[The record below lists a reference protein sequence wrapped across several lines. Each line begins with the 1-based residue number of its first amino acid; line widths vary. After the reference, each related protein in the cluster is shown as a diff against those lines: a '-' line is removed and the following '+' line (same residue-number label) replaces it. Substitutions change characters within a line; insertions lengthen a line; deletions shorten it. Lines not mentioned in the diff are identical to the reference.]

1 MLTRSS
7 DVHQTNLF
15 GQDLLLQLDPDDPL
29 LQLASAIPW
38 GKFDQ
43 DFAVH
48 YACGIGAPSKPIR
61 VMVGLLLLKQ
71 LENLSDEKVVLQWKR
86 NPYYQAFC
94 GMTEFQ
100 QVKPCHSTELVHF
113 RNRIGKDGFESI
125 FQMSVGLHG
134 RAALEDSVNID
145 TTVQEKNITYPTD
158 AKLAIKI
165 INRLNKIA
173 KRHGIQQR
181 RTYNKEVKSLRLD
194 IRHFRHVKKRSKA
207 TRALKRLRT
216 IAGALIRELRRKLSK
231 YCLFEHYQK
240 DFLLYE
246 RVLGQKPK
254 DKNKIYSLHE
264 PQVYCIAKGKD
275 HKQYEYGNKVSVA
288 STAKGNLIVGVVSHE
303 TNIHDGHTLPE
314 VLEHIEESRGKAVK
328 RGVVDRGYRGKNEVN
343 GTEIILPKKPLK
355 RDNRYQRDKKRKQC
369 RRRAA
374 IEPIIG
380 HLKSD
385 YRLSRNFLKGIA
397 GDEIN
402 LLLAATAWNLR
413 KWLIAFLA
421 LFLPG
426 LLTARLPG

>member
-1 MLTRSS
+1 
-7 DVHQTNLF
+7 
-15 GQDLLLQLDPDDPL
+15 
-29 LQLASAIPW
+29 
-38 GKFDQ
+38 
-43 DFAVH
+43 
-48 YACGIGAPSKPIR
+48 
-61 VMVGLLLLKQ
+61 MVGLLLLKQ
-71 LENLSDEKVVLQWKR
+71 LENLSDEEVVLQWKR

-173 KRHGIQQR
+173 KKHGIQQR

-385 YRLSRNFLKGIA
+385 YRLSRNFLKGIE